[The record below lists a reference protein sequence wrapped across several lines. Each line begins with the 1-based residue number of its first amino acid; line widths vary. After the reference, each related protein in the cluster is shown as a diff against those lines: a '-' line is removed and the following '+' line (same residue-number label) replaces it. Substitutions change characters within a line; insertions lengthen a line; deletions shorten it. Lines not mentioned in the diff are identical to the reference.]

1 MHRKEDDITMDLKEE
16 FIKIFTENIKR
27 EGAKELLDYLTDETK
42 CDFFS
47 APASTRYHG
56 AYKGGLAEHSI
67 NVYKCLKD
75 YLSRDKIKE
84 EFGLSFDEETIAI
97 VALLHDMCK
106 INVYKTSMRNVKDE
120 SGQWTKVPF
129 YQFDDRL
136 PYGHGEKSVY
146 MISGYMRL
154 SRDEAFAIRYHM
166 GFSGEEN
173 KNTIGNALDMFPL
186 ALALNIADME
196 ATFLVEGR
204 NG

>member
-1 MHRKEDDITMDLKEE
+1 MNLRDE
-16 FIKIFTENIKR
+16 FIKIYNENIKR
-27 EGAKELLDYLTDETK
+27 DGSKELLEYLTDETK

-56 AYKGGLAEHSI
+56 AYEGGLLEHSI

-75 YLSRDKIKE
+75 YLNRDKVKE
-84 EFGLSFDEETIAI
+84 EFRLSFSDETIAI

-129 YQFDDRL
+129 YQFEDNL

-173 KNTIGNALDMFPL
+173 KNSIGNALDMFPL

-204 NG
+204 NE

>member
-1 MHRKEDDITMDLKEE
+1 MSIKEE
-16 FIKIFTENIKR
+16 FTKIYTENIKR
-27 EGAKELLDYLTDETK
+27 EGANELLEYLTDKKK

-56 AYKGGLAEHSI
+56 AYEGGLAEHSI

-75 YLSRDKIKE
+75 YLNREMIKNV
-84 EFGLSFDEETIAI
+84 FGLSFSEETIAI
-97 VALLHDMCK
+97 VALLHDICK
-106 INVYKTSMRNVKDE
+106 INVYKSSMRNVKDN
-120 SGQWTKVPF
+120 SGQWIKVPF
-129 YQFDDRL
+129 YQFEDKL

-173 KNTIGNALDMFPL
+173 KNSIGNALDMFPL

>member
-1 MHRKEDDITMDLKEE
+1 MDLKEE
-16 FIKIFTENIKR
+16 FLKIFTDNIKR
-27 EGAKELLDYLTDETK
+27 EGSKELLEYLIDEKK

-47 APASTRYHG
+47 APASTRFHG

-75 YLSRDKIKE
+75 YLSRDKVKE
-84 EFGLSFDEETIAI
+84 EFGLSYSEETIAI
-97 VALLHDMCK
+97 VALLHDICK

-129 YQFDDRL
+129 YQYEDNL

-173 KNTIGNALDMFPL
+173 KNTVGTALDKFPL

-196 ATFLVEGR
+196 ATFLLEGR
-204 NG
+204 KG

>member
-1 MHRKEDDITMDLKEE
+1 MNLRDE
-16 FIKIFTENIKR
+16 FIKIYNENIKR
-27 EGAKELLDYLTDETK
+27 EGSKELLEYLTDETK

-56 AYKGGLAEHSI
+56 AYEGGLLEHSI

-75 YLSRDKIKE
+75 YLNRDKVKE
-84 EFGLSFDEETIAI
+84 EFGLSFSDETIAI

-129 YQFDDRL
+129 YQFEDNL

-154 SRDEAFAIRYHM
+154 SRDEAFAVRYHM

-173 KNTIGNALDMFPL
+173 KNSIGNALDMFPL

>member
-1 MHRKEDDITMDLKEE
+1 MVSIMSLKEE
-16 FIKIFTENIKR
+16 FIKIYTDNIKR
-27 EGAKELLDYLTDETK
+27 EGSKELLEYLTDEKK

-56 AYKGGLAEHSI
+56 AYEGGLLEHSI

-75 YLSRDKIKE
+75 YLNRDKIKE
-84 EFGLSFDEETIAI
+84 EFGLSFSDETIAI

-106 INVYKTSMRNVKDE
+106 INVYKTSMRNVKDDN
-120 SGQWTKVPF
+120 GQWTKVPF
-129 YQFDDRL
+129 YQFEDKL

-173 KNTIGNALDMFPL
+173 KNSIGNALDMFPL

>member
-1 MHRKEDDITMDLKEE
+1 MSIKEE
-16 FIKIFTENIKR
+16 FTKIYTENIKR
-27 EGAKELLDYLTDETK
+27 DGAKELLEYLSDEKK
-42 CDFFS
+42 CDFFT

-67 NVYKCLKD
+67 NVYKSLKD
-75 YLSRDKIKE
+75 YLSREKIKK
-84 EFGLSFDEETIAI
+84 EFGLSFSDETVAI
-97 VALLHDMCK
+97 VALLHDVCK
-106 INVYKTSMRNVKDE
+106 VNVYKTSMRNVKDD

-129 YQFDDRL
+129 YQFDDKL

-173 KNTIGNALDMFPL
+173 KNTVGNALDMFPL

-196 ATFLVEGR
+196 ATFLAEGR

>member
-1 MHRKEDDITMDLKEE
+1 MSIKEE
-16 FIKIFTENIKR
+16 FMQIYTKNIKR
-27 EGAKELLDYLTDETK
+27 DGAKELLDYLTDEKK
-42 CDFFS
+42 CDFFR

-56 AYKGGLAEHSI
+56 AYEGGLAEHSI

-75 YLSRDKIKE
+75 YLERDKIKNG
-84 EFGLSFDEETIAI
+84 FGLSFSEETIAI
-97 VALLHDMCK
+97 VALLHDICK
-106 INVYKTSMRNVKDE
+106 INVYKTSMRNVKND
-120 SGQWTKVPF
+120 SGQWTKVPY
-129 YQFDDRL
+129 YQFEDRL

-146 MISGYMRL
+146 MVSGYMRL

-173 KNTIGNALDMFPL
+173 KNTIGNALEMFPL

-204 NG
+204 NQ

>member
-1 MHRKEDDITMDLKEE
+1 MTFKEE
-16 FIKIFTENIKR
+16 FTKIYTENIKR
-27 EGAKELLDYLTDETK
+27 EGAKELLDYLTDEKK

-56 AYKGGLAEHSI
+56 AYEGGLAEHSL

-75 YLSRDKIKE
+75 YLSREMIKE
-84 EFGLSFDEETIAI
+84 KFGLSFSDETIAI

-106 INVYKTSMRNVKDE
+106 INVYKTNMRNVKDNN
-120 SGQWTKVPF
+120 GQWTKVPY
-129 YQFDDRL
+129 YQFEDNL

-146 MISGYMRL
+146 MISVYMRL

-173 KNTIGNALDMFPL
+173 KNTIGNALDKFPL

>member
-1 MHRKEDDITMDLKEE
+1 MSIKEE
-16 FIKIFTENIKR
+16 FTKIYTENIKR
-27 EGAKELLDYLTDETK
+27 DGAKELLEYLSDEKK
-42 CDFFS
+42 CDFFT

-67 NVYKCLKD
+67 NVYKSLKD
-75 YLSRDKIKE
+75 YLSREKIKK
-84 EFGLSFDEETIAI
+84 EFGLSFSDETVAI
-97 VALLHDMCK
+97 VALLHDVCK
-106 INVYKTSMRNVKDE
+106 VNVYKTSMRNVKDD

-129 YQFDDRL
+129 YQFDDKL

-196 ATFLVEGR
+196 ATFLAEGR

>member
-1 MHRKEDDITMDLKEE
+1 MSIKEE
-16 FIKIFTENIKR
+16 FTKIYTENIKR
-27 EGAKELLDYLTDETK
+27 DGSKELLEYLSNEEK
-42 CDFFS
+42 CDFFT

-67 NVYKCLKD
+67 NVYKSLKD
-75 YLSRDKIKE
+75 YLSREKIKK
-84 EFGLSFDEETIAI
+84 EFGLSFSDETVAI
-97 VALLHDMCK
+97 VALLHDVCK
-106 INVYKTSMRNVKDE
+106 VNVYKTSMRNVKDD

-129 YQFDDRL
+129 YQFDDKL

-173 KNTIGNALDMFPL
+173 KNTVGNALDMFPL

-196 ATFLVEGR
+196 ATFLAEGR